1 MLVDTA
7 WLPEEADTGVMAGMA
22 VVVIDVL
29 RASTTMVH
37 ALGNGA
43 VEIIPV
49 AGEEDARETARD
61 ARRPARDARRPA
73 RDARRPARDAR
84 HPAREA
90 CPSTGVLLCGE
101 RGGKKLLGFD
111 LGNSPLEY
119 TAERV
124 SGKRIVLT
132 TTNAT
137 RALAMVSGGDLVL
150 VAALSNAGAVAAS
163 LMRCGR
169 DIVLLCCGTE
179 GEFALE
185 DAVCAGAIAERIA
198 GDGVSGETDA
208 TRVARSLFRGA
219 SGDLEAALRN
229 SRWGRHLAGM
239 GLDDD
244 IVFSSRLDSSSV
256 VPRLVPGGFI
266 RP

>member
-1 MLVDTA
+1 MLVDTS
-7 WLPEEADTGVMAGMA
+7 WLAEEADTAAMAGRA

-29 RASTTMVH
+29 RACTTMIH

-43 VEIIPV
+43 IEIIPV
-49 AGEEDARETARD
+49 AREEDAREKVRGA
-61 ARRPARDARRPA
+61 RPA
-73 RDARRPARDAR
+73 
-84 HPAREA
+84 
-90 CPSTGVLLCGE
+90 TGVLLCGE
-101 RGGKKLLGFD
+101 RGGKKLRGFD

-163 LMRCGR
+163 LMGFGR
-169 DIVLLCCGTE
+169 DVLLLCCGTE
-179 GEFALE
+179 GEFAHE
-185 DAVCAGAIAERIA
+185 DAVCAGAIAARLA
-198 GDGVSGETDA
+198 GDAVFGETDA
-208 TRVARSLFRGA
+208 TRTARSLFRAA
-219 SGDLEAALRN
+219 SGDLEAALRG

-239 GLDDD
+239 GLADDL
-244 IVFSSRLDSSSV
+244 VFCSRLDSSSV
-256 VPRLVPGGFI
+256 VPRLVGG
-266 RP
+266 RVLALTGEPPRE